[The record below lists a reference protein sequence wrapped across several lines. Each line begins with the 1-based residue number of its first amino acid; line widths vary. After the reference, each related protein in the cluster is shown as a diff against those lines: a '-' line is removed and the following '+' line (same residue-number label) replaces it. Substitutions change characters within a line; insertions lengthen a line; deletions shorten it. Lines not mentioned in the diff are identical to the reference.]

1 MSHTERVKLHPH
13 RHYPKRRI
21 EPGALEVW
29 DSPQYSTVNNF
40 QSNFTDLLPHR
51 VPDCPER
58 SDRFQ
63 DPPKGLA
70 DLPEGSLALWMILQN
85 LWHACFPILQI
96 ASRKHY
102 CSITVIAWTVFKV
115 FKGLG
120 WIRFRMHL
128 DLLETFYLRLVF
140 IGLYDIYISPSRQ
153 LAFSTVLGKF
163 LAQFWSVLAAIC
175 AK

>member
-1 MSHTERVKLHPH
+1 MSHTERMKLHPH
-13 RHYPKRRI
+13 RHYPKCRI

-29 DSPQYSTVNNF
+29 DSPQYSTIDNF
-40 QSNFTDLLPHR
+40 WSNFTDLLPHR
-51 VPDCPER
+51 VPDYPER

-115 FKGLG
+115 HI
-120 WIRFRMHL
+120 WTWMDQVSDAFR
-128 DLLETFYLRLVF
+128 F
-140 IGLYDIYISPSRQ
+140 IGNILLKSSVHRTISPSRQ